1 MLILVRSFL
10 FKDWYPETP
19 TDLLEPH
26 YGWITACEKPQNENN
41 IKNKNPKK
49 NPKKNPNKKQIKRQR
64 QAGNSRKEQREGVGK
79 GLYLLHHLI
88 FCNTD

>member
-49 NPKKNPNKKQIKRQR
+49 KPPKKTKQKTNQETETGRKQ
-64 QAGNSRKEQREGVGK
+64 QKGTEGGSRKRF
-79 GLYLLHHLI
+79 I
-88 FCNTD
+88 FAAPSYFL